1 MSKKFDF
8 NKGID
13 ELEKIVE
20 IMDSGDLSLEQS
32 LEYFSKGV
40 ELTKKCQN
48 ALNDAEQKISI
59 LTSEDNYQSEKPF
72 TTE

>member
-40 ELTKKCQN
+40 ELT
-48 ALNDAEQKISI
+48 
-59 LTSEDNYQSEKPF
+59 
-72 TTE
+72 